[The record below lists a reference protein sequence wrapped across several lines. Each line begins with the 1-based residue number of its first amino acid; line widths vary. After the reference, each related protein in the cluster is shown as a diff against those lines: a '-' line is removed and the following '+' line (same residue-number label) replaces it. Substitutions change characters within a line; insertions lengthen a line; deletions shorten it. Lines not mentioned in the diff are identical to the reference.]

1 MPSDIKALMERNKR
15 EELEKLQSAT
25 IAGARSTS
33 VSSNTAV
40 DPATTT
46 GTGAAPADTSS
57 DGDASK
63 PKIDDAP
70 PPVVKPIVPKPQPK
84 DPEPQKN
91 NDPEGTKRK
100 GKKGD
105 G

>member
-15 EELEKLQSAT
+15 EELEKLESAT
-25 IAGARSTS
+25 IAGARSTGNAN
-33 VSSNTAV
+33 VAV
-40 DPATTT
+40 DTALPTT
-46 GTGAAPADTSS
+46 GTGTSSADT
-57 DGDASK
+57 GPEADAAK
-63 PKIDDAP
+63 PKADDPP
-70 PPVVKPIVPKPQPK
+70 PPVVKPILPKPQQK
-84 DPEPQKN
+84 DPEPQRN